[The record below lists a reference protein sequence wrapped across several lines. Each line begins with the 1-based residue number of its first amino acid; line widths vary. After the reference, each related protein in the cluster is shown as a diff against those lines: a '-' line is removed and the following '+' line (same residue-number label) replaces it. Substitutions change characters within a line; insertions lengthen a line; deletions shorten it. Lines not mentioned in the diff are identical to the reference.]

1 MKKCFRY
8 MCRLARPYY
17 AAVLISFIVPLVFGM
32 ATGFPLGERKLY
44 VFLVNLLPIIVLY
57 LPAIFS
63 ITLCSTDLNRAL
75 SFGARREDYFLG
87 FLCFTGMN
95 VLLLWGVVEL
105 YYRLPGLLGLG
116 KPFGQ
121 IGLPSPAFPILLLCV
136 YCAVSAVGIFW
147 LQSQTVGV
155 LLWGGLCGFFSL
167 ANPAYK
173 VVEENGVFVLRCIV
187 SGPMILVCVFLTVL
201 SLTWIYNVIKTA
213 TVR

>member
-17 AAVLISFIVPLVFGM
+17 AAVLISFIVPLVYGI
-32 ATGFPLGERKLY
+32 ATGFPMSDRKLY
-44 VFLVNLLPIIVLY
+44 VFLVHLLPIMVLY
-57 LPAIFS
+57 LPGIFS
-63 ITLCSTDLNRAL
+63 ITLCSTDLKRAL
-75 SFGARREDYFLG
+75 AFGARRKDYFRG
-87 FLCFTGMN
+87 FLCFTGLN
-95 VLLLWGVVEL
+95 VLLLWGLVEL

-121 IGLPSPAFPILLLCV
+121 IGLPAPAFPILLLTV
-136 YCAVSAVGIFW
+136 YCTVSAVGIIW
-147 LQSQTVGV
+147 LQSGTVGV

-167 ANPAYK
+167 ASPAYK
-173 VVEENGVFVLRCIV
+173 VMEENGASVLRCTV

-201 SLTWIYNVIKTA
+201 SLTWIYHDIKAA